1 MNANLLLWNVEAQTA
16 PMVRNKTWVFDMI
29 RELGLYLVASPR
41 SRYWQL
47 QQLRELDAERLD
59 DLGIT
64 PAEARHG
71 RRKETALGQARQ
83 VAVTVRHAEAARA
96 GAM

>member
-1 MNANLLLWNVEAQTA
+1 M
-16 PMVRNKTWVFDMI
+16 FDMI

-47 QQLRELDAERLD
+47 QQLRELDAEHLAD
-59 DLGIT
+59 IGVT
-64 PAEARHG
+64 AGEAELG
-71 RRKETALGQARQ
+71 RRKAAPVPARKSTAA
-83 VAVTVRHAEAARA
+83 VRHAEAAQA

>member
-1 MNANLLLWNVEAQTA
+1 
-16 PMVRNKTWVFDMI
+16 MVGKETWMFDMI

-47 QQLRELDAERLD
+47 QQLRDLNAEHLAD
-59 DLGIT
+59 IGLT
-64 PAEARHG
+64 EAEAQLG
-71 RRKETALGQARQ
+71 RRRTAPLPLREGAT
-83 VAVTVRHAEAARA
+83 AVRHAEAARA